1 MGGDREKC
9 LAARMDD
16 YLSKPT
22 RIDDLFAALAR
33 VREVAI
39 EKRRPKWVQL
49 NIDSAENPSF
59 LVRRP
64 YSVDKN
70 ETLKCPW
77 TGLCDISRGDLM
89 LGSKRPYTTTY
100 SQLSGNDEFR
110 SFSSAG
116 FPSLM
121 WLLFQRR
128 QSRAAD
134 FSSCSIRFDSTTR
147 SSHGNSAG

>member
-9 LAARMDD
+9 LAARMED

-22 RIDDLFAALAR
+22 RIDDLSAALAR
-33 VREVAI
+33 VREVAP

-59 LVRRP
+59 LVKKP

-89 LGSKRPYTTTY
+89 LGSKRPYTTTKR
-100 SQLSGNDEFR
+100 SMLSYPSGKPT
-110 SFSSAG
+110 SA
-116 FPSLM
+116 PLS
-121 WLLFQRR
+121 R
-128 QSRAAD
+128 QSASRTSSRRA
-134 FSSCSIRFDSTTR
+134 SSEGSGQVMIPLR
-147 SSHGNSAG
+147 SAA